1 MTLLSLVFIT
11 TLALANTANT
21 DNTAVQSPNASPP
34 TSSGPGGATAP
45 GPASGQSELLL
56 RRTVPSNPDTAM
68 QRSTATEIA
77 FKTGTTELTTE
88 SQAKLDALIVDAH
101 KRGQIDQVKVLSWG
115 DISYPPTGGAAVP
128 KGQKD
133 LAKKRNAAI
142 ENYIEK
148 KNTNLY
154 VESYNMAERPS
165 ALQDLLNTSESRVKD
180 SLERA
185 GISSDNTRRGSR
197 AMVMVIVR

>member
-1 MTLLSLVFIT
+1 MTVLSLVFFT
-11 TLALANTANT
+11 ALSIAATSNT
-21 DNTAVQSPNASPP
+21 DNTANQAPNASPP
-34 TSSGPGGATAP
+34 TSSGGATAP
-45 GPASGQSELLL
+45 GPATGQSELLL
-56 RRTVPSNPDTAM
+56 RRTLPSNPDTAM
-68 QRSTATEIA
+68 QRSTATEIE
-77 FKTGTTELTTE
+77 FQTGTSQLTPE

-115 DISYPPTGGAAVP
+115 DISYPPSGGASVP

-133 LAKKRNAAI
+133 LAKSRNNAI

-165 ALQDLLNTSESRVKD
+165 ALQDLLNTSEARVKD
-180 SLERA
+180 SLEKS
-185 GISSDNTRRGSR
+185 GITADTTRRGSR